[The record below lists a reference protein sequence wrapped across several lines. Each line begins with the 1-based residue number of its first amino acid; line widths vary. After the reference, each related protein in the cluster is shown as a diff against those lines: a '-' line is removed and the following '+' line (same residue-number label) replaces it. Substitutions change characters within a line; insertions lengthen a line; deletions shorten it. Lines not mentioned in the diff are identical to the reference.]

1 MFLLCSD
8 SAESD
13 YEDEQV
19 GAMPASLDQ
28 HHSDYQGRGWRPKK
42 ARAVEHAG
50 VTPAM
55 DHGMQQPPFEL
66 HNVQHDDSKQA
77 IWEDQ
82 LAGEYTQLA
91 TGSQQ
96 SSSTVHDLESS
107 LAHG

>member
-1 MFLLCSD
+1 MCSG

-19 GAMPASLDQ
+19 EAMPASLDQ
-28 HHSDYQGRGWRPKK
+28 NCSDYHGRGWRPKK

-50 VTPAM
+50 ATPAM
-55 DHGMQQPPFEL
+55 ADGMQQPPVEL
-66 HNVQHDDSKQA
+66 LHVQQDDSKQA

-82 LAGEYTQLA
+82 PAGEYTQLA

-107 LAHG
+107 QAYG

>member
-1 MFLLCSD
+1 LCSG

-19 GAMPASLDQ
+19 EAMPASLDQ
-28 HHSDYQGRGWRPKK
+28 NCSDYHGRGWRPKK

-50 VTPAM
+50 TTPVM
-55 DHGMQQPPFEL
+55 DDGMQQPPVEL
-66 HNVQHDDSKQA
+66 QNVQQDDSKQA

-82 LAGEYTQLA
+82 PAGEYTQLA

-107 LAHG
+107 QAYG

>member
-1 MFLLCSD
+1 MCSG

-19 GAMPASLDQ
+19 EAMPASLDQ
-28 HHSDYQGRGWRPKK
+28 DRSDYHGRGWRPKK

-50 VTPAM
+50 TTPVM
-55 DHGMQQPPFEL
+55 DDGMQQPPVEL
-66 HNVQHDDSKQA
+66 QNVQQDDSKQA

-82 LAGEYTQLA
+82 PAGEHTQLA

-107 LAHG
+107 QAYG

>member
-1 MFLLCSD
+1 MCSG

-19 GAMPASLDQ
+19 EAMPASLDQ
-28 HHSDYQGRGWRPKK
+28 DRSDYHGRGWRPKK

-50 VTPAM
+50 TTPVM
-55 DHGMQQPPFEL
+55 DDGMQQPPVEL
-66 HNVQHDDSKQA
+66 QNVQQDDSKQA

-82 LAGEYTQLA
+82 PAGEHTQLA

-107 LAHG
+107 QAHG